1 MGYPND
7 ANGSAKMRYPK
18 SVFRGAR
25 MGYPNNSSAAQG
37 WDIPKQLNEIG
48 KLGYPMNGEW
58 LENDGISQ
66 FVR

>member
-7 ANGSAKMRYPK
+7 ANGSAKMGYPK

-25 MGYPNNSSAAQG
+25 MGYPNNRSAAQG

-66 FVR
+66 YVR